1 MVGERMKKKSD
12 YWKILWRDVKAQKY
26 LMLLV
31 WPALIWLFVFWYAPL
46 FGVVIAFENYNV
58 GLGIL
63 NSPFVGLKHFIELF
77 NDKLFFNALRNTLMY
92 SFLNLIIGF
101 PIPIIFAL
109 MLSELNSMKNF
120 KRVVQTIS
128 YMPHFLSW
136 AFVASFLVSFLS
148 GSGLFNQMLIMLG
161 IRSEGYAFMANQG
174 SFITVILM
182 SGIWK
187 GFGYSSIIYLAAMS
201 AVSVEMYEAALID
214 GASRWQKIWY
224 VTLPSIK
231 PTIVVL
237 LILTISSM
245 INSNFEQFFLL
256 SNPLVT
262 EVSRVIDVY
271 TYNIGFEKGRFSY
284 GTAVGLFKS
293 VISLMLLV
301 TANFISRRVVDESIF

>member
-1 MVGERMKKKSD
+1 MVGDRMKRKPD

-31 WPALIWLFVFWYAPL
+31 WPAIIWLFVFWYAPL
-46 FGVVIAFENYNV
+46 FGIVIAFENYNV

-63 NSPFVGLKHFIELF
+63 HSPLVGFKNFIELF

-92 SFLNLIIGF
+92 SFLNLIVGF
-101 PIPIIFAL
+101 PVPIIFAL
-109 MLSELNSMKNF
+109 MLSELGGMKNF
-120 KRVVQTIS
+120 KRVTQTIS
-128 YMPHFLSW
+128 YMPYFLSW

-148 GSGLFNQMLIMLG
+148 GNGLFNQILIMLG
-161 IRSEGYAFMANQG
+161 LRSDGYAFMANPG
-174 SFITVILM
+174 SFIVVILL

-201 AVSVEMYEAALID
+201 SVSMEMYEAALID

-237 LILTISSM
+237 LILTISTM

-262 EVSRVIDVY
+262 EVARVIDVY

-293 VISLMLLV
+293 VVSLLLLF
-301 TANFISRRVVDESIF
+301 TANYVSRRVADESIF